1 MGIAGAT
8 IKPLVKLG
16 RSVDDCWQW
25 LGPCTNG
32 GYGKKQFHG
41 RTYLAHRWLW
51 MQLFGPIP
59 DGLVIDHV
67 CQNPSC
73 VNPHHLR
80 AVTQAENCRSGET
93 TKLTPGDLVEIK
105 SIPTKDRWRHED
117 RLRAKFG
124 VSRQL
129 LTDIWAGR
137 AWGKPA
143 KFHGR
148 TGYTLPHVDDT
159 A

>member
-16 RSVDDCWQW
+16 RNSDDCWQW
-25 LGPCTNG
+25 LGPITNG

-80 AVTQAENCRSGET
+80 AVTQAENCRAGDT
-93 TKLTPGDLVEIK
+93 TKLTPGDVVEIK
-105 SIPTKDRWRHED
+105 AVPERDRWRHRD
-117 RLRAKFG
+117 RLAAKFA
-124 VSRQL
+124 VSIHL
-129 LTDIWAGR
+129 IDDIWAGR
-137 AWGKPA
+137 AWGKA
-143 KFHGR
+143 KKFHGR
-148 TGYTLPHVDDT
+148 TGYTLPHVDD
-159 A
+159 AA